1 MPCARPFLDAN
12 IAAMGLFTGAEVAKT
27 AEEAALFGGTAGQSY
42 DPNYHKKGDDIG
54 NVNYQA
60 WVPNAKAIAHAV
72 ATYAQSFDSLP
83 AKEPALA
90 PAPAGARIALD
101 QNTPKEEHRCGE
113 TLVLA

>member
-1 MPCARPFLDAN
+1 
-12 IAAMGLFTGAEVAKT
+12 MGLFTGAEVAKT

-42 DPNYHKKGDDIG
+42 DLNYHKAGDDRS
-54 NVNYQA
+54 NVNFEA

-90 PAPAGARIALD
+90 PAPSGARMALD